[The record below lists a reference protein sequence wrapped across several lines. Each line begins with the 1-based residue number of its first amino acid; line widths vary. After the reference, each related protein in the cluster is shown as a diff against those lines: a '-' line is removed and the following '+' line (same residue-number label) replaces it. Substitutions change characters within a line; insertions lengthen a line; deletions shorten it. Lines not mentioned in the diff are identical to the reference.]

1 MDPILGVALID
12 YSTLD
17 FSPIVDE
24 IKAVV
29 VVALPVV
36 VTFIAIRK
44 GYGFLKKQLRGA

>member
-1 MDPILGVALID
+1 MDPVLGAALID
-12 YSTLD
+12 YSTLS
-17 FSPIVDE
+17 FTPIVDE

-44 GYGFLKKQLRGA
+44 GYGFLKKQLKGA